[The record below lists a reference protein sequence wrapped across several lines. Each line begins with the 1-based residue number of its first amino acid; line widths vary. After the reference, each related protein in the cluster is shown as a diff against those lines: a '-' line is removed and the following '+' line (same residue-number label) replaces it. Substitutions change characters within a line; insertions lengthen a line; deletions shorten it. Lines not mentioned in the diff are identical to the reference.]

1 MTLQLR
7 PIEKPP
13 KSKIKLTKSF
23 SSLSI
28 RIPPVGY
35 HSSLSP
41 FIGFAIF
48 WNGLLLLMTV
58 EALRSNF
65 SSNWGLAALSI
76 PFWAVGLFVIYGCLL
91 ILCSTTHLKIENQ
104 IVEYAQFLFGRRIG
118 RGKIIAR
125 SEIYKLAFT
134 PKHHS
139 YDSDGDQR
147 EHPAQLQIDAG
158 SQEIILGGIGGGI
171 KNEAE
176 VEWLAYEISDWLD
189 ISLKINDSFNDY
201 GSSLIEPSNTPR
213 ELQYLSTDS
222 IQFQISEGQYG
233 YKAKID
239 KTPASLLV
247 EITSSLSKSS
257 LSHTLISTLAWWG
270 AIYAVFRHDPF
281 LSIPFFC
288 FGILLILMSGHLLF
302 RYYSRL
308 YVRVENQTISLSETL
323 RGRPLGTL
331 KKLHRSELPQ
341 LTLTCKHWRYSIDG
355 SSRREQ
361 PAELL
366 INFKSKQIN
375 LGGIGNEAE
384 VIWLATE
391 ISELLDI
398 PLEIIK
404 LS

>member
-13 KSKIKLTKSF
+13 NSKIKLTKSF

-58 EALRSNF
+58 EAFRSNF

-76 PFWAVGLFVIYGCLL
+76 PFWAVGLFVVYGCLL

-104 IVEYAQFLFGRRIG
+104 IVEYAQFLFSRRIG
-118 RGKIIAR
+118 RGKTIAR

-176 VEWLAYEISDWLD
+176 VEWLAHEISDWLD
-189 ISLKINDSFNDY
+189 ISLRINDSFNNY
-201 GSSLIEPSNTPR
+201 ESSLIEPSNTPN
-213 ELQYLSTDS
+213 ELQYLSTNS
-222 IQFQISEGQYG
+222 IQFQVPEDQYG
-233 YKAKID
+233 YKTKIN
-239 KTPASLLV
+239 KTLASLSV
-247 EITSSLSKSS
+247 EIASSLSKSS
-257 LSHTLISTLAWWG
+257 LSHTLIFTLVWWG
-270 AIYAVFRHDPF
+270 ALWAIFCHDPF
-281 LSIPFFC
+281 FSIPFFC
-288 FGILLILMSGHLLF
+288 FGILLILVSCHLLF
-302 RYYSRL
+302 KYNSRL
-308 YVRVENQTISLSETL
+308 FVKVENQTISFSKTL
-323 RGRPLGTL
+323 CGRPFGTL
-331 KKLHRSELPQ
+331 KRLHRSEIPQ
-341 LTLTCKHWRYSIDG
+341 LTLRCKHWQYSVDG

-361 PAELL
+361 PTELL
-366 INFKSKQIN
+366 INFKSEKIN
-375 LGGIGNEAE
+375 LGGIGNEVE
-384 VIWLATE
+384 VTWLATE

-404 LS
+404 PS